1 MVIGEH
7 RLEVLRVNSGIVT
20 TSLSW
25 VDIPTACE
33 HVRFGTEFTWMEMD
47 NEVEV

>member
-7 RLEVLRVNSGIVT
+7 WLEVLRVNSGIVT

-25 VDIPTACE
+25 VDIPMVCE
-33 HVRFGTEFTWMEMD
+33 CIRLGTEFTWAETD
-47 NEVEV
+47 KQVEL